1 MRTSSS
7 FSVLF
12 LLLIASMIIMPNA
25 NFAMAE
31 YQSVSVSARGEDSM
45 RFYLN
50 DGDKMK
56 YTISVSG
63 GKNDDI
69 VVDIK
74 NPYGGTEVTKGR
86 VVGSFSSTINA
97 DTDGYYV
104 FEFDNTISI
113 ISKKQVSLNYEIIKK
128 PILSNIYESDN
139 NSASPSI
146 PFGIII
152 LGIIRLIII
161 VPIVIIISKSRKSY
175 KVGKEEGR
183 NSKQS
188 PFFHCVYCGL
198 ARVHIEDIKK
208 HTLTCDKNPNYE
220 KNNPDLK
227 NIGILKE
234 RLAKG
239 EITKKEYDELKKEFE

>member
-1 MRTSSS
+1 MRTSSL

-12 LLLIASMIIMPNA
+12 VLLIASMIIIPYA
-25 NFAMAE
+25 NSAMAAS
-31 YQSVSVSARGEDSM
+31 QSVTVFARGDDSM

-63 GKNDDI
+63 GSNDDI

-74 NPYGGTEVTKGR
+74 NPYGGTEVNKGR

-104 FEFDNTISI
+104 FEFDNSISV

-128 PILSNIYESDN
+128 PVLSNIYSS
-139 NSASPSI
+139 NSNSPSSSFPI
-146 PFGIII
+146 GMII
-152 LGIIRLIII
+152 LAIIVIIII
-161 VPIVIIISKSRKSY
+161 VAIVAVISKSRKSY
-175 KVGKEEGR
+175 KEGKDEGKI
-183 NSKQS
+183 SKPS
-188 PFFHCVYCGL
+188 PFFHCIYCGL
-198 ARVHIEDIKK
+198 ARVQIEDIKK
-208 HTLTCDKNPNYE
+208 HTLTCDKNPNYK

-239 EITKKEYDELKKEFE
+239 EISKKEYDELKKEFE